1 MLGHGSFLIVLYR
14 RAEEREVYAPVTT
27 VLVE

>member
-1 MLGHGSFLIVLYR
+1 MLGQAPFLIVLYR